1 MPVETKALMIEMYDE
16 ITNDTPSVNRLKQ
29 DLLSSLE
36 DGHWY
41 STKASTEAVY
51 VLLHCG
57 KPQGAVKNDVVQIK
71 TASPILQQQIIEESQ
86 KENFIHLNL
95 KGKDITK
102 ALNGTTFTNNGIRI
116 LNGNVTFKYF
126 ENMDKVKAFGNDS
139 LNVLKKHLFKIS
151 NTKDGEKLDS
161 LTEKTPLSIGD
172 HLRVR
177 LKIHIGKALEYT
189 HLKDTC
195 PSNCEPIDV
204 LSERKY
210 YPIRND

>member
-1 MPVETKALMIEMYDE
+1 M
-16 ITNDTPSVNRLKQ
+16 
-29 DLLSSLE
+29 
-36 DGHWY
+36 
-41 STKASTEAVY
+41 
-51 VLLHCG
+51 
-57 KPQGAVKNDVVQIK
+57 
-71 TASPILQQQIIEESQ
+71 
-86 KENFIHLNL
+86 NL

-102 ALNGTTFTNNGIRI
+102 ALNGTTFTNTSTWI

-172 HLRVR
+172 RLQFR

-210 YPIRND
+210 YPINCYKTTRDVSTNFFFDYLPRGDYELTYDMTIQQRGVLANGIASLECMYAPNLGLHTEGSRLTVE